1 MKISPIIEMLR
12 RQGQQVV
19 SRALGHSGVRAI
31 HSTSAV
37 LAFKKKS
44 GDSTDSSVFKRGTPK
59 EKGNWIDDFINTASY
74 GKFTKKALEPQVDGP
89 GSNFFAAEQ
98 LETGKVFRYPS
109 YAEECLRIFGS
120 YRRGQKHELFKN
132 HTTLIRENTSVPMA
146 EAIKNGL
153 KSSSKDNRFCLM
165 GNKGTGKSTLL
176 AQTQAF
182 ALQQGY
188 VVIPVPRAS
197 ELISGDNDAFYNE
210 ALKMHIQPMYVRR
223 WMKRVAKG
231 NEKVLSQI
239 PASDKFSS
247 GKKSASGAKSLY
259 DVLIEGRKKPE
270 ACQIMD
276 QVIAELAAQ
285 ETAPVLFTMD
295 DINIFCQNVYSENTD
310 YDNQHIYHGDLQ
322 VPKTFLDY
330 LSGAKSF
337 KRGAVVSAVNSSY
350 KLNETIKAGLGFQ
363 EPTPYAKV
371 ERYDPTL
378 ASKFKGVTPLTL
390 QHYSQAETKTMLEY
404 WISVGVIPS
413 ELDQQLLNQK
423 YFISGNGNPE
433 ALLLACTENY

>member
-1 MKISPIIEMLR
+1 MLR

-19 SRALGHSGVRAI
+19 SRALCRGGVRAI
-31 HSTSAV
+31 HSTGAV
-37 LAFKKKS
+37 LAFKKKT
-44 GDSTDSSVFKRGTPK
+44 TDGANASVFKRGTPK
-59 EKGNWIDDFINTASY
+59 AKGNWIDDFINTASY
-74 GKFTKKALEPQVDGP
+74 GKFTKKALEPQTDGP
-89 GSNFFAAEQ
+89 GSNFFAVEQ
-98 LETGKVFRYPS
+98 LEPGKVFRYPTE
-109 YAEECLRIFGS
+109 AEESLRIFGS

-132 HTTLIRENTSVPMA
+132 HTTLIREGSSLPMA
-146 EAIKNGL
+146 EAINNGL
-153 KSSSKDNRFCLM
+153 KSASKDNRFCLM
-165 GNKGTGKSTLL
+165 GSKGSGKSTLL

-197 ELISGDNDAFYNE
+197 ELISGENDAFYNE
-210 ALKMHIQPMYVRR
+210 TLKMHIQPMYVRR

-231 NEKVLSQI
+231 NERVLSQL
-239 PASDKFSS
+239 PASDRFST
-247 GKKSASGAKSLY
+247 GKKAAAGAKSLY

-276 QVIAELAAQ
+276 QVVAELAAQ
-285 ETAPVLFTMD
+285 DAAPVLFTMD
-295 DINIFCQNVYSENTD
+295 DVNALSQNVYSMNTD
-310 YDNQHIYHGDLQ
+310 YENQHIYHGDLQ

-337 KRGAVVSAVNSSY
+337 KRGAVVTALNSSY
-350 KLNETIKAGLGFQ
+350 RVNETILAGLGLQ
-363 EPTPYAKV
+363 EPSPYAKI
-371 ERYDPTL
+371 ERYDPLL

-390 QHYSQAETKTMLEY
+390 QHYSQTETKTMLEY
-404 WISVGVIPS
+404 WISVGVLPS
-413 ELDQQLLNQK
+413 NLDEQLLNQK